1 VAQLDYHHIYT
12 GRVSSTRLGT
22 VRLPTKQEYV
32 PLEEIWPV
40 LHPPLGA
47 APALAARAGM
57 PGWLRGNLGD
67 GLQLT
72 VGGGGR
78 GGGAGG
84 GGEPFPLF
92 LA

>member
-1 VAQLDYHHIYT
+1 
-12 GRVSSTRLGT
+12 LGT
-22 VRLPTKQEYV
+22 VRLPAKQEYV

-47 APALAARAGM
+47 APASPGRAGT
-57 PGWLRGNLGD
+57 PGWLRGNPG
-67 GLQLT
+67 GALQST
-72 VGGGGR
+72 VGGGVG

-84 GGEPFPLF
+84 GGDPFPLS